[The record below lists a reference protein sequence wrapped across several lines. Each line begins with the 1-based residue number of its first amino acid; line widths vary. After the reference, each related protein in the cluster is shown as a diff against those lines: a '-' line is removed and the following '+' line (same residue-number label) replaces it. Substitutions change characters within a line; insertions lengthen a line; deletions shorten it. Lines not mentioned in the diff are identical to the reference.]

1 MTSNIDIDAYLDRI
15 GYEGSRHPSLETL
28 AALHL
33 AHPGAIP
40 FENLDPLL
48 RRPVR
53 LDAASLEQKLVRD
66 RRGGYCYE
74 HNQLFG
80 DVLEGMGYQ
89 VSGLAA
95 RVMWNAPDEEVRPR
109 SHMLLRVVI
118 DDTAYIAD
126 VGFGGLTLTAP
137 LRLDVTTDQTTPH
150 EPFRILRTGRE
161 FVLQARVRG
170 FLLIAQHL
178 RIQAVDL
185 QPGHRSAIEGD
196 LPAAP
201 GLAHDE
207 DAAARNRTPKRP
219 SAARL
224 P

>member
-80 DVLEGMGYQ
+80 DVLKGMGYQ

-95 RVMWNAPDEEVRPR
+95 RVMWNAPDE
-109 SHMLLRVVI
+109 
-118 DDTAYIAD
+118 
-126 VGFGGLTLTAP
+126 
-137 LRLDVTTDQTTPH
+137 
-150 EPFRILRTGRE
+150 
-161 FVLQARVRG
+161 
-170 FLLIAQHL
+170 
-178 RIQAVDL
+178 
-185 QPGHRSAIEGD
+185 
-196 LPAAP
+196 
-201 GLAHDE
+201 
-207 DAAARNRTPKRP
+207 
-219 SAARL
+219 
-224 P
+224 